1 MASLT
6 EDLPTSN
13 GVNGHTDAS
22 STSPKPESA
31 PLAKTDSADVA
42 ENISK
47 NAEAFG
53 ADSTTSA
60 LEKTPTPDAP
70 ESDKPADDDTKPE
83 PAAAAAD
90 EPASDA
96 EKKDDE
102 PAEAPAARVE
112 EPAAEAAP
120 KEANPEAAA
129 PAPAEAPAS
138 ATPPVGDAAKE
149 ASAEAEKP
157 AAESVPDSAPEA
169 TPAAEPASA
178 VEDAPESDSAAKPA
192 EEESAAAAK
201 PASPSAAAEAKDSD
215 ADVDMIDVTPAPS
228 ENATAAAA
236 PAAAPTPSPAPVSK
250 APSPEKAKSPPVHA
264 PLTHSLSSSLLPSL
278 RDDRSRENST
288 NAAAAHDTIMA
299 DASGGKVSR
308 EREDDEDVAP
318 SAKRAKTE
326 DAEAP
331 AAQTI
336 SQSEAPAAG
345 TEMQIDVAPVTMPAR
360 VRAVA
365 KEGSLADPKLDD
377 TPISVYASKEI
388 RRVLASVKKTKA
400 GNNFK
405 DPVHKKWPMLWDSYT
420 ARVAKPMDIGQLERN
435 LRENVYNTHGE
446 FTSDLFLIFE
456 NSVSFNG
463 LGNAVT
469 DEAKSLVDNYFTR
482 LSEISAQEP
491 QKPEKK
497 EPKQLPTRQTEPRAA
512 TNRRESRGAASSPI
526 EDSVINVSAA
536 PPTLSTS
543 FGAGAKAS
551 SPGAGGASAVE
562 ASTPVFAVPSSGVP
576 IIRRDSAKNDGDRPK
591 RPIHP
596 PKNRDLGYEPKNPKK
611 KSPEFRFCEEVLKEL
626 VKAKHYEINHW
637 FLKPVDA
644 VALQIPTYHKVIK
657 KPMDLGTMQTK
668 LNLGEYVSA
677 KDFENDFGLIVKN
690 CRKFNVVGEVV
701 DSANR
706 LEDLFKQK
714 WAEKD
719 SWIAAH
725 TTQTAAHSPS
735 VKDEDSDE
743 DAEDSDDEGGEIVA
757 APLSSDTVN
766 ALVKRLDEENARLN
780 KLLEAAAPDMTMIT
794 TQQVVTNMIQKQIVE
809 EKIKLAAAEADR
821 RSKKPAKARPAKGK
835 KVSGSSGAAAKKAG
849 SGAAKK
855 ASGAA
860 VKKAPKPRH
869 FGQAEKN
876 VVTEGI
882 NNLDGNQLEKAI
894 DIIKKD
900 TSQEESETGELELD
914 IDQLSQDALGKLYEL
929 IVKAFPHMRVKSD
942 KVRSTGDGSGS
953 KQSSKPKKHKPMG
966 KLEQE
971 RNIEKLREIK
981 AQFQRPGS
989 GSQEPL
995 PSVEVNQNVEEE
1007 ESEEEESEVDSEEE

>member
-1 MASLT
+1 MASVT
-6 EDLPTSN
+6 DELPTSN
-13 GVNGHTDAS
+13 GVNGHANAAP
-22 STSPKPESA
+22 TSPKPIST
-31 PLAKTDSADVA
+31 PLGKTEVSDVA
-42 ENISK
+42 NNVSK

-53 ADSTTSA
+53 ANSMSTAVETTA
-60 LEKTPTPDAP
+60 TTDAP
-70 ESDKPADDDTKPE
+70 VSDKSAEDDANPKPAPT
-83 PAAAAAD
+83 AD
-90 EPASDA
+90 LPSNDA
-96 EKKDDE
+96 EKEVAKDDE
-102 PAEAPAARVE
+102 AVAAPAATAEESAADAPKDVSPAAPAPSTEEPTAPSAPAADPAKEPSLEAEKQSAAEAASESAAEEAPAA
-112 EPAAEAAP
+112 EPSSAP
-120 KEANPEAAA
+120 KT
-129 PAPAEAPAS
+129 S
-138 ATPPVGDAAKE
+138 
-149 ASAEAEKP
+149 
-157 AAESVPDSAPEA
+157 
-169 TPAAEPASA
+169 
-178 VEDAPESDSAAKPA
+178 
-192 EEESAAAAK
+192 EEERAETK
-201 PASPSAAAEAKDSD
+201 HGSPSPGADAKDS
-215 ADVDMIDVTPAPS
+215 DVDMIDVASAPS
-228 ENATAAAA
+228 ENATPADAVSAAA
-236 PAAAPTPSPAPVSK
+236 PAAAAAAPTPSPAAVSK

-264 PLTHSLSSSLLPSL
+264 PLTHSISSSLLPSL
-278 RDDRSRENST
+278 RDDRSRENSSG
-288 NAAAAHDTIMA
+288 AAAQDTIMA
-299 DASGGKVSR
+299 DASGGKVPR
-308 EREDDEDVAP
+308 EREDDEEVGP

-331 AAQTI
+331 AAPANQA
-336 SQSEAPAAG
+336 EAPPAG
-345 TEMQIDVAPVTMPAR
+345 AEMQVDVAPVVMPPR
-360 VRAVA
+360 TRAVA

-377 TPISVYASKEI
+377 EPISAYASKEI

-405 DPVHKKWPMLWDSYT
+405 DPVHKKWPMLWDAYT
-420 ARVAKPMDIGQLERN
+420 ARVAKPVDIGLLERN
-435 LRENVYNTHGE
+435 LRENAYATHGE

-463 LGNAVT
+463 LGNPVT

-482 LSEISAQEP
+482 LSEVSAQEP
-491 QKPEKK
+491 QKSEKK

-512 TNRRESRGAASSPI
+512 ANRRESRGAASSPAD
-526 EDSVINVSAA
+526 DSVINVSASPLA
-536 PPTLSTS
+536 LSTS
-543 FGAGAKAS
+543 FGTNAKAS
-551 SPGAGGASAVE
+551 SPGLAGATAVE

-626 VKAKHYEINHW
+626 VKAKHYENNHW

-701 DSANR
+701 DAANR

-725 TTQTAAHSPS
+725 TTQTTAHSPS

-743 DAEDSDDEGGEIVA
+743 EAEDSDDEGGDISA
-757 APLSSDTVN
+757 PPLSSDTVN
-766 ALVKRLDEENARLN
+766 ALVKRLDEENARLK
-780 KLLEAAAPDMTMIT
+780 KLLDAAAPDMTMIT

-809 EKIKLAAAEADR
+809 EKIKLAAVEADR
-821 RSKKPAKARPAKGK
+821 RTKKPAKAKAAKGK
-835 KVSGSSGAAAKKAG
+835 KAAGGGGAAAKKAG
-849 SGAAKK
+849 AGGAKK
-855 ASGAA
+855 AAGAA
-860 VKKAPKPRH
+860 AKKAPKPRH
-869 FGQAEKN
+869 FGQAEKS
-876 VVTEGI
+876 VVTDGI

-900 TSQEESETGELELD
+900 TSQEESESGELELD

-929 IVKAFPHMRVKSD
+929 IVKAFPHMRVKTE
-942 KVRSTGDGSGS
+942 KPRATGDGASKPSG
-953 KQSSKPKKHKPMG
+953 KPKKHKPMG

-995 PSVEVNQNVEEE
+995 PSVEVNQPLEEE

>member
-1 MASLT
+1 MLT
-6 EDLPTSN
+6 MPLPNNRHS
-13 GVNGHTDAS
+13 DAA
-22 STSPKPESA
+22 STSPKPDSA
-31 PLAKTDSADVA
+31 PLGKTESPDITD
-42 ENISK
+42 NITK
-47 NAEAFG
+47 NADAFG
-53 ADSTTSA
+53 ANSTASVVEKSA
-60 LEKTPTPDAP
+60 TPDAP
-70 ESDKPADDDTKPE
+70 ASDKPAEDDAKPG
-83 PAAAAAD
+83 PAA
-90 EPASDA
+90 EQSSSDA
-96 EKKDDE
+96 QKKDDAKDDE
-102 PAEAPAARVE
+102 PAEAPAAPVA
-112 EPAAEAAP
+112 EPAAEAP
-120 KEANPEAAA
+120 KETPPESPAAPADA
-129 PAPAEAPAS
+129 PAPASPPAADAP
-138 ATPPVGDAAKE
+138 KE
-149 ASAEAEKP
+149 ASAEAEKQP
-157 AAESVPDSAPEA
+157 AAESAPESAPEETPAAKPAGAPEDAPEPDSAP
-169 TPAAEPASA
+169 
-178 VEDAPESDSAAKPA
+178 KPL
-192 EEESAAAAK
+192 EEEPAAAK
-201 PASPSAAAEAKDSD
+201 PASPSPGADAKDS
-215 ADVDMIDVTPAPS
+215 DVDMIDVTPAAS
-228 ENATAAAA
+228 ENAT
-236 PAAAPTPSPAPVSK
+236 PAAASAAPPTPSPAAVSK
-250 APSPEKAKSPPVHA
+250 VPSPEKPKSPPVPA
-264 PLTHSLSSSLLPSL
+264 PLTHSISSSLLPSL
-278 RDDRSRENST
+278 RDDRSRENSSS
-288 NAAAAHDTIMA
+288 AAAHDTIMA

-308 EREDDEDVAP
+308 EREDDEEVGP

-326 DAEAP
+326 DVEAP
-331 AAQTI
+331 AAQTN
-336 SQSEAPAAG
+336 QSETPAAG
-345 TEMQIDVAPVTMPAR
+345 TEMQIDVAPVVMPPR
-360 VRAVA
+360 VRATA

-420 ARVAKPMDIGQLERN
+420 ARVSKPVDIGQLERN
-435 LRENVYNTHGE
+435 LRENIYTTHGE

-469 DEAKSLVDNYFTR
+469 DEAKSLVDNFFTR

-526 EDSVINVSAA
+526 EDSVIAVSTTPLA
-536 PPTLSTS
+536 LSTS
-543 FGAGAKAS
+543 FAPNTKAS
-551 SPGAGGASAVE
+551 SPASGGATAVE

-626 VKAKHYEINHW
+626 VKAKHYENNHW

-677 KDFENDFGLIVKN
+677 KEFENDFGLIVKN

-701 DSANR
+701 DAANR

-725 TTQTAAHSPS
+725 TTQAAAHSPS

-743 DAEDSDDEGGEIVA
+743 DAEDSDDEAGEISV

-780 KLLEAAAPDMTMIT
+780 KLLDAAAPDMTMIT

-809 EKIKLAAAEADR
+809 EKIKLAAAEAER
-821 RSKKPAKARPAKGK
+821 RTKKPAKARPAKGK
-835 KVSGSSGAAAKKAG
+835 KAAGGGGAAAKKAG
-849 SGAAKK
+849 AGGAKK
-855 ASGAA
+855 ATGAA

-869 FGQAEKN
+869 FGQAEKS
-876 VVTEGI
+876 VVTDGI

-900 TSQEESETGELELD
+900 TSQEVSFSA
-914 IDQLSQDALGKLYEL
+914 LSAPRLGFT
-929 IVKAFPHMRVKSD
+929 V
-942 KVRSTGDGSGS
+942 
-953 KQSSKPKKHKPMG
+953 
-966 KLEQE
+966 
-971 RNIEKLREIK
+971 
-981 AQFQRPGS
+981 
-989 GSQEPL
+989 L
-995 PSVEVNQNVEEE
+995 PTRCVFASN
-1007 ESEEEESEVDSEEE
+1007 

>member
-1 MASLT
+1 LLT
-6 EDLPTSN
+6 MHLPDHRHS
-13 GVNGHTDAS
+13 DAA
-22 STSPKPESA
+22 STSPKPDST
-31 PLAKTDSADVA
+31 PLAKTESLDIAD
-42 ENISK
+42 NISK
-47 NAEAFG
+47 NADAFG
-53 ADSTTSA
+53 ANSTSA
-60 LEKTPTPDAP
+60 AGEKTATPDAS
-70 ESDKPADDDTKPE
+70 ESDKPAEDDAKPE
-83 PAAAAAD
+83 PAAPAV

-96 EKKDDE
+96 EKKGDAKDDE
-102 PAEAPAARVE
+102 PDEAPAAPVE
-112 EPAAEAAP
+112 EPAAEAP
-120 KEANPEAAA
+120 KEASP
-129 PAPAEAPAS
+129 EAPAAPTEEPAAVS
-138 ATPPVGDAAKE
+138 PPADDATKE
-149 ASAEAEKP
+149 ASAEAAKEP
-157 AAESVPDSAPEA
+157 AAVSAPE
-169 TPAAEPASA
+169 SA
-178 VEDAPESDSAAKPA
+178 PKDAPESGSAAKLA
-192 EEESAAAAK
+192 EDEPAAAK
-201 PASPSAAAEAKDSD
+201 PASPSPGADTKDS
-215 ADVDMIDVTPAPS
+215 DVDMIDVTPAPS
-228 ENATAAAA
+228 ENATPAVASAALPTPL
-236 PAAAPTPSPAPVSK
+236 PAAVSK
-250 APSPEKAKSPPVHA
+250 PPSPEKAKSPPVPA
-264 PLTHSLSSSLLPSL
+264 PLTHSISSSLLPSL
-278 RDDRSRENST
+278 RDDRSRENSSS
-288 NAAAAHDTIMA
+288 AAAHDTIMA
-299 DASGGKVSR
+299 DASGSKVSR
-308 EREDDEDVAP
+308 AREDDEEVGP

-326 DAEAP
+326 DLEAP
-331 AAQTI
+331 AVQAV
-336 SQSEAPAAG
+336 QSEAPAAG
-345 TEMQIDVAPVTMPAR
+345 TEMQIDVTPVAMPPR

-405 DPVHKKWPMLWDSYT
+405 DPVHKKWPMLWDSYI
-420 ARVAKPMDIGQLERN
+420 ARVPKPVDIGQLERN
-435 LRENVYNTHGE
+435 LRENVYTTHGE
-446 FTSDLFLIFE
+446 FTSDMFLIFE
-456 NSVSFNG
+456 NSVAFNG
-463 LGNAVT
+463 LGNTVT
-469 DEAKSLVDNYFTR
+469 DEAKSLVDNFFTR

-491 QKPEKK
+491 QKTEKK

-536 PPTLSTS
+536 PPPLSTS
-543 FGAGAKAS
+543 FAANTKAS
-551 SPGAGGASAVE
+551 SPGAGATSAE

-626 VKAKHYEINHW
+626 VKAKHYENNHW

-668 LNLGEYVSA
+668 LNHGEYVSA

-701 DSANR
+701 DAANR

-735 VKDEDSDE
+735 IKDEDSDE
-743 DAEDSDDEGGEIVA
+743 DAEDSDDEGGEIAV

-780 KLLEAAAPDMTMIT
+780 KLLDAAAPDMTMIT

-809 EKIKLAAAEADR
+809 EKIKLAAAEAER
-821 RSKKPAKARPAKGK
+821 RTKKPAKARPAKGK
-835 KVSGSSGAAAKKAG
+835 KAAGGGGAAAKKASAG
-849 SGAAKK
+849 GAKK

-869 FGQAEKN
+869 FGQAEKS
-876 VVTEGI
+876 VVTDGI

-900 TSQEESETGELELD
+900 TSQEVRFCRLLEAVSSSLP
-914 IDQLSQDALGKLYEL
+914 I
-929 IVKAFPHMRVKSD
+929 AFAI
-942 KVRSTGDGSGS
+942 
-953 KQSSKPKKHKPMG
+953 
-966 KLEQE
+966 
-971 RNIEKLREIK
+971 N
-981 AQFQRPGS
+981 
-989 GSQEPL
+989 
-995 PSVEVNQNVEEE
+995 
-1007 ESEEEESEVDSEEE
+1007 